1 MAVES
6 RQPDAFAIIFIF
18 LGAATV
24 TVCLRLFACKLLR
37 QYHWDDILVFIA
49 WAIDV
54 AQTGTAAAW
63 MKATWYGYHSSDVP
77 DFTVEQQVHQA
88 KIMLVQGLLYNPV
101 LGLVKWS
108 IIVFLMRLDDKRKI
122 IKWTLRILLAVNL
135 GHLISVFFGVLLQ
148 CSPVHMYWD
157 HFKTDQ
163 VVDGQVVNDNYSCID
178 QAAFSLGTAAISVT
192 TDIAILLVPIAIM
205 VNLQLPL
212 RRKLAVIIVLSL
224 SWAVAVVGAI
234 RIYFFVNFWYGR
246 FPDPNWSLWNTL
258 SGVENN
264 VAIMVSCAP
273 SIKAVITW
281 YLPRFFGTSNARSN
295 TTPYHYPGTYQLS
308 TRPRADSEGG
318 VRGKGSSTEAIVRSE
333 SLDGSGEFGAH
344 SETTEARTTQVP
356 AT

>member
-6 RQPDAFAIIFIF
+6 KQPDAFAIIFVF

-135 GHLISVFFGVLLQ
+135 GHLIAVFFGVLFQ

-163 VVDGQVVNDNYSCID
+163 VVDGQVVNDNYTCID
-178 QAAFSLGTAAISVT
+178 QAAFSLGTAAISVS

-273 SIKAVITW
+273 SIKAVITCPKPETCNF
-281 YLPRFFGTSNARSN
+281 LFT
-295 TTPYHYPGTYQLS
+295 L
-308 TRPRADSEGG
+308 
-318 VRGKGSSTEAIVRSE
+318 VVKGRNVN
-333 SLDGSGEFGAH
+333 F
-344 SETTEARTTQVP
+344 
-356 AT
+356 